1 MLPATKMGFLIVASK
16 YDYSTDKL
24 SPCFSFSAESY
35 FLLFKSDKEHP
46 ESTVMTV
53 TELLIVWGDK
63 LFPELSDAVFFAPL
77 PLLYRLSFGRIPF
90 LVGR

>member
-1 MLPATKMGFLIVASK
+1 
-16 YDYSTDKL
+16 
-24 SPCFSFSAESY
+24 
-35 FLLFKSDKEHP
+35 
-46 ESTVMTV
+46 MTV